1 MREPGLA
8 PPRKTRLTHRT
19 LLFTDVVD
27 STRLVERLGDAVA
40 ADLWARH
47 DRCARN
53 LMALHGGQEIDRSD
67 GFFLLFERP
76 DGAARFAVAYRDEL
90 AALGL
95 GVRVGMHVGPV
106 GLHRNDAAD
115 VARGAKPVEV
125 EGLAKPMT
133 ARIMSLAGSGQILL
147 SADAVT
153 ALAAKL
159 PEACETRRHGHYRL
173 KGVEAPIE
181 IHELG
186 DRAAPFVPPA
196 DVDKAYRVV
205 LSGDVWLPV
214 REVSHNL
221 PAERDA
227 FVGRVDELRA
237 LARRLDGGVR
247 LVTLVGPAGT
257 GKTRLARRYGRGWLG
272 DWPGGVFFCDLS
284 EARSLDGILFEVG
297 SALGVP
303 IGRGDGCAHLGTAL
317 AGRGR
322 CLLVLDN
329 FEQVQE
335 HAAAT
340 VGRWL
345 DLAAEAAVVVTSR
358 ERLHLRG
365 EEVLAIEPLPVSG
378 DAIELFRVRALA
390 QQPGFALGE
399 SNRAAVAEVVR
410 LLDGLPLAIELAAAR
425 IRVLSVEQLV
435 ERMRNRF
442 ALLSGGGGSGA
453 RQATLKAAIDWSW
466 QLLEP
471 WERAALAQCSI
482 FDGGFTLEAAEAVL
496 DLAAWPD
503 APPTM
508 DIVQSLVDKSLVRT
522 WIAASDGRFGLAE
535 PYFGMYLSI
544 HDYASERLSADGGEP
559 RDRAQVRHGCFFAG
573 FGTEAAIDSLL
584 LHGGTRRRRLLA
596 LELDNLVAACRRALR
611 RGDPDV
617 AVATLRAM
625 WEVLELRGP
634 FALACA
640 MGRDVLGLEGLS
652 DPQRTLGCICL
663 GLACSRSGLLPEAER
678 RLDEALRL
686 ATAGGDRRRQGVAH
700 SLLGMLNR
708 EAGRM
713 DRARHHL
720 ESAIAIHRE
729 VGNRR
734 AEGTTLGNL
743 GNANLDLGRFAEALR
758 CHREALVIHREVG
771 NRRDEGGVL
780 GNSGAVQSSLGRL
793 DEALACYEQALAI
806 HRELGNRRDEGVV
819 LTNLGATLC
828 TLERLDEAEVTL
840 EEALTVNRLLG
851 SRNVEGV
858 VLVTLGTVH
867 SRRGQVEQARARYEM
882 ALRLVRE
889 TGGRRFEG
897 AVLGEMGELEVT
909 QSRLVEAFELFRQG
923 EAILREVDDAGLLAI
938 LLCGYAH
945 ADLAAGNRTAAQSK
959 FDEAKRFATRQDVAG
974 DSDLGRRIA
983 ALEAA
988 LAVAPPAVLGPASA

>member
-1 MREPGLA
+1 M
-8 PPRKTRLTHRT
+8 TQRT

-53 LMALHGGQEIDRSD
+53 LMALHGGREIDRSD

-76 DGAARFAVAYRDEL
+76 AGAARFAVAYRDEL

-95 GVRVGMHVGPV
+95 RVRVGMHVGPV
-106 GLHRNDAAD
+106 GLHLNDAAD

-133 ARIMSLAGSGQILL
+133 ARIMSLAGPGQILV
-147 SADAVT
+147 SADAVA
-153 ALAAKL
+153 ALAANL

-186 DRAAPFVPPA
+186 DRAAPFEPPA

-205 LSGDVWLPV
+205 HSADVWMPV

-227 FVGRVDELRA
+227 FVGRVEELRA
-237 LARRLDGGVR
+237 LARRLDGGAR
-247 LVTLVGPAGT
+247 LVTLMGPAGT
-257 GKTRLARRYGRGWLG
+257 GKTRLARRYGLGWLG

-284 EARSLDGILFEVG
+284 DARSLDGILFEVG

-303 IGRGDGCAHLGTAL
+303 IGRGDGCSHLGNAL
-317 AGRGR
+317 AGRGK

-365 EEVLAIEPLPVSG
+365 EEVLAIEPMPVAG

-390 QQPGFALGE
+390 QRPGFVLGE
-399 SNRAAVAEVVR
+399 SNRAAVTEVVR

-425 IRVLSVEQLV
+425 MRVLSVEQLV

-442 ALLSGGGGSGA
+442 ALLSGGGGSGE
-453 RQATLKAAIDWSW
+453 RQATLRAAIDWSW
-466 QLLEP
+466 HLLEP
-471 WERAALAQCSI
+471 WERAALAQCST

-522 WIAASDGRFGLAE
+522 WIAANDGRFELAE

-559 RDRAQVRHGCFFAG
+559 KENAQVRHGRFFAG
-573 FGTEAAIDSLL
+573 FGEETALDSLL

-596 LELDNLVAACRRALR
+596 LELDNLVSACRRALR
-611 RGDPDV
+611 RSDADV
-617 AVATLRAM
+617 AVPTLRAM

-634 FALACA
+634 FGLACT
-640 MGRDVLGLEGLS
+640 MGRDVLALEGLS
-652 DPQRTLGCICL
+652 GKQRALGCIVL
-663 GLACSRSGLLPEAER
+663 ALACSRSGLLPEAEGC
-678 RLDEALRL
+678 LDEALSL

-700 SLLGMLNR
+700 SILGMLNR

-713 DRARHHL
+713 DKARHHL
-720 ESAIAIHRE
+720 ETAIAIHRE

-743 GNANLDLGRFAEALR
+743 GNANTDMGQFSQALR
-758 CHREALVIHREVG
+758 FYREALVIHREVG

-780 GNSGAVQSSLGRL
+780 GNSGVVQSNLGSL
-793 DEALACYEQALAI
+793 DEALACYAQALAI

-819 LTNLGATLC
+819 LTNLGVTLC
-828 TLERLDEAEVTL
+828 TLGRLDEAEASL

-851 SRNVEGV
+851 SRSVEGV
-858 VLVTLGTVH
+858 VLVSLGGLH
-867 SRRGQVEQARARYEM
+867 ARKGQLEQARSRYET
-882 ALRLVRE
+882 ALPLLRAI
-889 TGGRRFEG
+889 GGRRFEG
-897 AVLGEMGELEVT
+897 AALGGMGELAVM
-909 QSRLVEAFELFRQG
+909 QSRLAEAFELFRQG
-923 EAILREVDDAGLLAI
+923 EAILREVDDAAQLAI
-938 LLCGYAH
+938 LLCCYAH
-945 ADLAAGNRTAAQSK
+945 ADLAAGDRAAAMGK
-959 FDEAKRFATRQDVAG
+959 FDEAKRFATRQDLAG
-974 DSDLGRRIA
+974 DSELGHRIA
-983 ALEAA
+983 ALESA
-988 LAVAPPAVLGPASA
+988 LATASPAALGPATA